1 MKQRYIYWSLMFLI
15 LPLFVS
21 CMSLSS
27 PDIVLKKDGQPCI
40 SIPSD
45 EDFFRR
51 NKQFK
56 IIFAD
61 VFQTGVGELWSK
73 DYEDSSKPYYVK
85 TQECLRFDYHFQNN
99 ITYTIGFISTEKGAD
114 DNKSWSRYLRINK
127 NQDGTLQLL
136 LDEHARDAAK

>member
-1 MKQRYIYWSLMFLI
+1 MFLT
-15 LPLFVS
+15 LPSLVS
-21 CMSLSS
+21 CIAFET
-27 PDIVLKKDGQPCI
+27 PDIVLKNDGQPCI

-51 NKQFK
+51 NKQFS
-56 IIFAD
+56 IID
-61 VFQTGVGELWSK
+61 TGVFQIGVGELWSK
-73 DYEDSSKPYYVK
+73 DYLYSSKPYYVK

-99 ITYTIGFISTEKGAD
+99 VTYTIGFISTEKGNNKKKNWRAD
-114 DNKSWSRYLRINK
+114 IRINK